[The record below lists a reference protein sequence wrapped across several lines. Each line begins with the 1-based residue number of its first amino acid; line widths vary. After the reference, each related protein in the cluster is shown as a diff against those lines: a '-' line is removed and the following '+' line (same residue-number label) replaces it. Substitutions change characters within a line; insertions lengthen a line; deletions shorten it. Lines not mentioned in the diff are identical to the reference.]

1 MKNRIILPGVND
13 APAKAPE
20 IWVPHAHQSA
30 PKAQSAVDAL
40 RREIDGQYA
49 NAQHERKPHGLVIV
63 NGQEVASTLQCP
75 HCGGHF
81 VSRKGS
87 GIRRTF
93 CLKCQAVT
101 CGNFACDPCRPF
113 AEALERSMGR
123 MF

>member
-1 MKNRIILPGVND
+1 MSSRIILPGVND
-13 APAKAPE
+13 APVKAPDL
-20 IWVPHAHQSA
+20 WVPHQHQSA
-30 PKAQSAVDAL
+30 PKQQSVIDAL
-40 RREIDGQYA
+40 RREIDDQYK
-49 NAQHERKPHGLVIV
+49 NAAHERKPHGIIIV

-101 CGNFACDPCRPF
+101 CGAFPCDPCKPF
-113 AEALERSMGR
+113 AAELGRSQGR
-123 MF
+123 MV